1 MRSPVKVQVA
11 GAPGVSPWILLD
23 YYQVN
28 FNVGLFASLSEDAS
42 VAATYSLQY
51 SPDNPNTG
59 KTTRNPVVSLTRAG
73 TVATLTWANPHG
85 LVTADAARVWNSGDP
100 NLDGDA
106 QVAST
111 PTPNSITYNV
121 VNTGATVGS
130 PYTEAQPMRVF
141 ALPAAVT
148 AATTRQ
154 SINLQTP
161 CWAVRLN
168 VSALTAGSITL
179 EAVQGLAGTG

>member
-1 MRSPVKVQVA
+1 MRSPLKATVS
-11 GAPGVSPWILLD
+11 GAPGISPWLLLD

-42 VAATYSLQY
+42 AAATYSLQY
-51 SPDNPNTG
+51 SPDNPNSG
-59 KTTRNPVVSLTRAG
+59 KTTRNPVVSLTRTAG
-73 TVATLTWANPHG
+73 VATLTWLNPHG
-85 LVTADAARVWNSGDP
+85 LVAGDAARVWNSGDP

-106 QVAST
+106 QIAST
-111 PTPNSITYNV
+111 PSASSITYAV
-121 VNTGATVGS
+121 ANTGLTVGS
-130 PYTEAQPMRVF
+130 PYAEAQPMRVF
-141 ALPAAVT
+141 ALPTAVT

-154 SINLQTP
+154 SLNLQTP

-179 EAVQGLAGTG
+179 EAVQGLDRA

>member
-1 MRSPVKVQVA
+1 MRSPLKATVS
-11 GAPGVSPWILLD
+11 GAPGISPWLLLD

-28 FNVGLFASLSEDAS
+28 FNVGLFASLSEDA
-42 VAATYSLQY
+42 AGTPTYSLEY
-51 SPDNPNTG
+51 TPDNPNTG
-59 KTTRNPVVSLTRAG
+59 KTTRNPVVSLTRAAG
-73 TVATLTWANPHG
+73 VATLTWANPHG
-85 LVTADAARVWNSGDP
+85 LVTGDASRVWNSGDP

-111 PTPNSITYNV
+111 PSATSITYAV
-121 VNTGATVGS
+121 GNTGAVVGS

-154 SINLQTP
+154 SMNLQTP
-161 CWAVRLN
+161 CWAVRLH
-168 VSALTAGSITL
+168 VTLLSAGTITL
-179 EAVQGLAGTG
+179 EAVQGLDRA